1 MKTEARIEQRRI
13 TPPDEP
19 MPHRHLTPVEGT
31 TQHQRSVVEETTA
44 TGPLGALTWA
54 HFLNDGYVNYLPAI
68 LPVLLQQLNIPLA
81 LVGSLILALQGLGS
95 LLQPF
100 TGWWADR
107 LGGRRLVLTGLALSA
122 LGASLIGLAPN
133 YWLLIALLAV
143 TGLGNA
149 IFHPQAMASARS
161 VVRSRHGLMMFLF
174 LIGGEFGRGL
184 WPSVAGLLVVML
196 GLHSLWVFALP
207 GLATLLLLG
216 RLVPEL
222 PARSQARLQKVAPTH
237 WLPVLAL
244 VGFVGLRASVSYGV
258 STFVPLLWHDRGGSL
273 VAGASLISV
282 MLVVGIA
289 GNLSGGMLADW
300 IGRRPVL
307 LASSLFSALFLGLF
321 MVAQGPW
328 LWVSLAL
335 LGIASFATAPIT
347 LLIGQDLFPNNHSM
361 GSGLALG
368 VGNAVGA
375 FVVFGFGFLAAAA
388 GLQIPLWSIA
398 GLALLGI
405 PLALALPE

>member
-1 MKTEARIEQRRI
+1 MKTETRIRQQRFI
-13 TPPDEP
+13 PAEEAIP
-19 MPHRHLTPVEGT
+19 
-31 TQHQRSVVEETTA
+31 HQRSTVEEKTA
-44 TGPLGALTWA
+44 PAPLGALAWA

-81 LVGSLILALQGLGS
+81 LVGSLILALQGFGS

-107 LGGRRLVLTGLALSA
+107 RGGRRFILIGLTLSA
-122 LGASLIGLAPN
+122 LGASLIGLAPS

-143 TGLGNA
+143 AGLGNA
-149 IFHPQAMASARS
+149 LFHPQAMASARS
-161 VVRSRHGLMMFLF
+161 VVRSRRQGLLMSFF

-184 WPSVAGLLVVML
+184 WPSVAGLLVVFL
-196 GLHSLWVFALP
+196 GLHSLWLFALP
-207 GLATLLLLG
+207 AMVTLLLLG

-222 PARSQARLQKVAPTH
+222 PARSPERLQKAAPTH

-244 VGFVGLRASVSYGV
+244 VGFVGLRATVSYGV
-258 STFVPLLWHDRGGSL
+258 STFVPLLWHDHGGSL
-273 VAGASLISV
+273 VAGASLISI

-307 LASSLFSALFLGLF
+307 LTSSLLSALFLALF
-321 MVAQGPW
+321 MVVQGPW

-368 VGNAVGA
+368 AGNAVGA
-375 FVVFGFGFLAAAA
+375 FAVFGFGFMAAAA
-388 GLQIPLWSIA
+388 GLAAPLWSIA
-398 GLALLGI
+398 GLSLLGI
-405 PLALALPE
+405 PLALALPK